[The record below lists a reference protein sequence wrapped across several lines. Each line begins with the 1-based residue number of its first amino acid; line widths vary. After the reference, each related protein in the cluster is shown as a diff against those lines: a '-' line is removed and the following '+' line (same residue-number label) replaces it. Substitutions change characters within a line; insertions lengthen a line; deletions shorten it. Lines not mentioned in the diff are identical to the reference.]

1 MAKKTRESTVLESTL
16 HLLHRASQLADESFA
31 LKIGREDLT
40 ARQFIVLSIVANSEN
55 PSQTMICEQSGIDRS
70 TLADIVRRLVSRGLL
85 SRRRTRQDAR
95 MYAVK
100 ITDAGNAALDKA
112 RPVARAVDQ
121 ELLGVLTASQR
132 NDFESTL
139 RLMISKLHE
148 AGLV

>member
-40 ARQFIVLSIVANSEN
+40 ARQFVVLSIVANTEN

-139 RLMISKLHE
+139 RLMISKLHD

>member
-40 ARQFIVLSIVANSEN
+40 ARQFIVLSIVANTEN

-139 RLMISKLHE
+139 RLMISKLHD

>member
-31 LKIGREDLT
+31 LKIGRADLT
-40 ARQFIVLSIVANSEN
+40 ARQFVVLSIVANTEN

-139 RLMISKLHE
+139 RLMISKLHD